1 MQKERY
7 LKGSLRENKN
17 KRHPEL
23 DSGSHLVAVLES
35 GEIPYQVRNDKFIFN
50 INAFT
55 LIELLVVV
63 LIIGILA
70 AVALPQYQQAVLKSR
85 VQPYMTLLKTLITA
99 KHTHYL
105 ATGQYTYDVNL
116 LDVEMPSSCWETGG
130 GSVGQLWSCGK
141 DFHIDNTGGGIIFY
155 YCPGKNSTHAEC
167 MENKE
172 LQFAVAQ
179 TMAGFGSCAGYTE
192 RGRNFCKSFRQ
203 LFASY

>member
-1 MQKERY
+1 
-7 LKGSLRENKN
+7 
-17 KRHPEL
+17 
-23 DSGSHLVAVLES
+23 
-35 GEIPYQVRNDKFIFN
+35 
-50 INAFT
+50 
-55 LIELLVVV
+55 
-63 LIIGILA
+63 
-70 AVALPQYQQAVLKSR
+70 
-85 VQPYMTLLKTLITA
+85 MTLLKTLITA

-172 LQFAVAQ
+172 LQFAAAQ